1 MDLYVANGFISAA
14 KNTSY
19 WYDYSKVTGGNSSII
34 EDAKNWPDMR
44 GKSQSGYEQNKI
56 WLNRGNREF
65 EDVSNDV
72 CPLVTY
78 DSRAV
83 ALADLWNTGALDVI
97 VANQNNIPLIYKN
110 DQQNSN
116 HWIEL
121 ELQGTVSNADAI
133 GAKVVLEWNGQK
145 QVQVVTAGLGFAS
158 QNEHRLHF
166 GLSTSTRV
174 EKVTIYWPS
183 GEVTAI
189 SDPQVDH
196 LHVIKEK
203 QK

>member
-1 MDLYVANGFISAA
+1 MDLFPQK

-34 EDAKNWPDMR
+34 EDAKNWPDMK

-56 WLNRGNREF
+56 WLNQGNREF
-65 EDVSNDV
+65 EDVSNEV

-83 ALADLWNTGALDVI
+83 AMADLWNTGALDVI

-110 DQQNSN
+110 VQPDSN
-116 HWIEL
+116 HWIEFD
-121 ELQGTVSNADAI
+121 LQGTVSNADAI
-133 GAKVVLEWNGQK
+133 GSKVVLEWDGKK

-166 GLSTSTRV
+166 GLGKSNKV
-174 EKVTIYWPS
+174 DIVTIHWPS
-183 GEVTAI
+183 GKNTLVKNPEI
-189 SDPQVDH
+189 DK
-196 LHVIKEK
+196 LNIIKEK
-203 QK
+203 